1 MRFACWPFFLPK
13 EHWLRL
19 VLFLL
24 LDVPG
29 VNVRSSQDTKKC
41 VKTFKKK

>member
-1 MRFACWPFFLPK
+1 MPAGLSFYHKSTGCGWCS
-13 EHWLRL
+13 
-19 VLFLL
+19 FLL

-29 VNVRSSQDTKKC
+29 VNVLSSQDTKKC